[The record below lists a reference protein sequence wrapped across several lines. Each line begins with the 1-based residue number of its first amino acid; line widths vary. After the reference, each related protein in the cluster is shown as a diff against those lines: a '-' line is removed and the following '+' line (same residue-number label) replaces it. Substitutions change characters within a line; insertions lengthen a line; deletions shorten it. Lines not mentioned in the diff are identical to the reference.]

1 MNGTVQYAMQDSD
14 KNRAQELTR
23 LIVSHEEWLMHRVLD
38 YAKRYD
44 YAKYTPT
51 LEEAWRLSIAG
62 LSGALRELLSR
73 KPAVPELGP
82 DEDYTLDAVASFA
95 TREARLH
102 RARGVTIEM
111 FLGLMKYYRQSYLD
125 LVKTAGY
132 PADGERYSL
141 LYIERFFDRLE
152 LGFLREWFSLS
163 DFDALAQLQEAN
175 RAIMNEKTKYLTI
188 FESIHNPVLF
198 LNGGGKIENA
208 NRAAVDTLFG
218 IENPGYTD
226 YGGHHTLQEAP
237 AWLAV
242 ELNNLIE
249 SHALEQSFEKTLDSR
264 KGRRIYQI
272 LLKKMLD
279 VSQKFE
285 GTIALLNDI
294 TDIKRAEETILHMAY
309 HDHLTGL
316 PNRYLFN
323 DRLGMA
329 LAQAKRSGRK
339 VAITMLDLDKFKEI
353 NDTFGHTFGDRLL
366 QEVAALMTGL
376 VRKSDTIARMGGDE
390 FMMIL
395 SEVNALADLH
405 VLGAKII
412 SAFQQP
418 FRLENQDLMVT
429 TSVGMAIYPL
439 DGTDVD
445 TLVKKADIAMYE
457 AKKMGRNTYRLY
469 GEIPDAGLSSDDP
482 GSTRPPSES

>member
-1 MNGTVQYAMQDSD
+1 MEDSD
-14 KNRAQELTR
+14 KKRAEELSR
-23 LIVSHEEWLMHRVLD
+23 LVGSREEWLMRRILD
-38 YAKRYD
+38 YARQRD
-44 YAKYTPT
+44 YSKYTST
-51 LEEAWRLSIAG
+51 LEEDWRISIAG
-62 LSGALRELLSR
+62 LTGALRESLGR
-73 KPAVPELGP
+73 NGAVPELGP
-82 DEDYTLDAVASFA
+82 DEDYALDTVATFA
-95 TREARLH
+95 IREARLH

-125 LVKTAGY
+125 LVKAAGL

-152 LGFLREWFSLS
+152 LGFLREWFSIS
-163 DFDALAQLQEAN
+163 DFDAVAQLQEAN
-175 RAIMNEKTKYLTI
+175 RAITNEKNKYITI

-198 LNGGGKIENA
+198 LNGDGRIENA
-208 NRAAVDTLFG
+208 NHAAIESFFG
-218 IENPGYTD
+218 IEKPGYDD
-226 YGGHHTLQEAP
+226 YGGRRALQDAP
-237 AWLAV
+237 TWLAG
-242 ELNNLIE
+242 ELNDLIE
-249 SHALEQSFEKTLDSR
+249 SHALERSFEKALDCR
-264 KGRRIYQI
+264 KGRRIYQV

-279 VSQKFE
+279 VSMKFE
-285 GTIALLNDI
+285 GTIALLHDI
-294 TDIKRAEETILHMAY
+294 TEVKRAEETILHMAY

-329 LAQAKRSGRK
+329 LAQANRSGRK

-366 QEVAALMTGL
+366 QEVATLMTGL

-469 GEIPDAGLSSDDP
+469 GEICDAGFSP
-482 GSTRPPSES
+482 GDLPPSQS

>member
-1 MNGTVQYAMQDSD
+1 MNNSD
-14 KNRAQELTR
+14 KSRGEELSR
-23 LIVSHEEWLMHRVLD
+23 LVGSREEWLMRRVLD
-38 YAKRYD
+38 YAKQRDYTRY
-44 YAKYTPT
+44 TST
-51 LEEAWRLSIAG
+51 LEEAWRISIAG
-62 LSGALRELLSR
+62 LSGALRELLGR
-73 KPAVPELGP
+73 NAAVPELGP
-82 DEDYTLDAVASFA
+82 DEDYALDTVAAFA
-95 TREARLH
+95 IREAHLH

-132 PADGERYSL
+132 PNDMERYSL

-152 LGFLREWFSLS
+152 LGFLREWFSIS
-163 DFDALAQLQEAN
+163 DFDAVAQLQEAN
-175 RAIMNEKTKYLTI
+175 RAITNEKNKYLTI

-198 LNGGGKIENA
+198 INGDGRIENA
-208 NRAAVDTLFG
+208 NRAAVDSLFG
-218 IENPGYTD
+218 IESPGYAD
-226 YGGHHTLQEAP
+226 YGGRRTLQDAP
-237 AWLAV
+237 SWLAG
-242 ELNNLIE
+242 ELNELIE

-264 KGRRIYQI
+264 KGRRIFQI

-294 TDIKRAEETILHMAY
+294 TDVKRAEETILHMAY

-323 DRLGMA
+323 DRLNMA

-366 QEVAALMTGL
+366 QEVATLMTGL
-376 VRKSDTIARMGGDE
+376 VRKSDTVARMGGDE

-395 SEVNALADLH
+395 SEINALEDLH

-412 SAFQQP
+412 QAFQQP
-418 FRLENQDLMVT
+418 FRLENRDLMVT
-429 TSVGMAIYPL
+429 TSVGMAVYPF
-439 DGTDVD
+439 DGKDVD

-469 GEIPDAGLSSDDP
+469 GEISDSGLPLEAPD
-482 GSTRPPSES
+482 STSPPPET